1 MINFHLAQ
9 ARKIFPQRFV
19 IFIVAIFLND
29 SDNRLLGHKPREIIN
44 MAVGVVTGNAVPK
57 PENIADT
64 EIISQA
70 LLDFTAREIRIAIH
84 V

>member
-1 MINFHLAQ
+1 
-9 ARKIFPQRFV
+9 
-19 IFIVAIFLND
+19 
-29 SDNRLLGHKPREIIN
+29 

-57 PENIADT
+57 PENAADT

-70 LLDFTAREIRIAIH
+70 LLDFTAREIRIAIL